1 MHSWIWDF
9 FQSKKI
15 LLLNLASSES
25 FRCLNKHKRVVTLTE
40 RWKRLNVNLKL
51 VIKLTTYAIC
61 CKHRGVNN
69 CKNLF
74 LHSKPE
80 VSQYQESICL
90 MFICVC
96 NSLKYL
102 TLSENGDDVV
112 ATRIAA
118 IADLD
123 DELTQALFAEQH
135 GKKKPVV
142 SGIINRKE
150 RVASR

>member
-1 MHSWIWDF
+1 
-9 FQSKKI
+9 
-15 LLLNLASSES
+15 
-25 FRCLNKHKRVVTLTE
+25 
-40 RWKRLNVNLKL
+40 
-51 VIKLTTYAIC
+51 
-61 CKHRGVNN
+61 
-69 CKNLF
+69 
-74 LHSKPE
+74 
-80 VSQYQESICL
+80 

-150 RVASR
+150 WVASR